1 MPELDD
7 AVRKRRERRERARRE
22 GESSLAHDLAIAGVR
37 GWTIVVPAL
46 LGIGLG
52 RLLDRALDTGI
63 VFSAALLFVGI
74 AIGCALAWRRMHA

>member
-22 GESSLAHDLAIAGVR
+22 GESSLAHDLAMIGVL
-37 GWTIVVPAL
+37 GWTVVVPGL
-46 LGIGLG
+46 LGVALG
-52 RLLDRALDTGI
+52 RLLDRTLATGI

-74 AIGCALAWRRMHA
+74 AIGCVLAWRRMHA